1 MEGSPST
8 ALVTPIK
15 EMPFCM
21 YNSDSFFVFS
31 RIWEREIST
40 LGMDD
45 FIFIFQMPAQ
55 LYFSIYEE
63 FIVFSRD
70 SISQLWE
77 ILA

>member
-31 RIWEREIST
+31 RIWDREISI

-45 FIFIFQMPAQ
+45 FIFIFQMPVR
-55 LYFSIYEE
+55 LYFSIYED

-70 SISQLWE
+70 FMFQLWE
-77 ILA
+77 IFA